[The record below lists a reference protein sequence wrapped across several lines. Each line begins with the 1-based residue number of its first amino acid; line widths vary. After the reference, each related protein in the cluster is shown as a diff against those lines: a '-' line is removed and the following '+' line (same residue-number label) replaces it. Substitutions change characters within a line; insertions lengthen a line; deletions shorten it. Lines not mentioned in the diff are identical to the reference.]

1 MYTRF
6 FIDFESFVGQLYQE
20 DGFVDFTHA
29 FSVFLLNVTAYL
41 YFLKFFKSSVLF
53 KMTMVTYD

>member
-1 MYTRF
+1 MLILDF

-41 YFLKFFKSSVLF
+41 YIF
-53 KMTMVTYD
+53 

>member
-1 MYTRF
+1 MLILDF

-29 FSVFLLNVTAYL
+29 FSVFLLNVTAYIFFKV
-41 YFLKFFKSSVLF
+41 FLKFCVIQND
-53 KMTMVTYD
+53 V

>member
-1 MYTRF
+1 MLILDF

-41 YFLKFFKSSVLF
+41 YIFFFLKFLSCKLF
-53 KMTMVTYD
+53 KNDV